1 MIVFKYSPNKEPDM
15 VSCYPEPTH
24 WTAAAAAPGS
34 PWGSGAETAGRLSY
48 QNKRREASLERG
60 SADNSIRMCGCA
72 CVCVCVSQ
80 TCMYIHIYIYGDN
93 IHVSWSD

>member
-1 MIVFKYSPNKEPDM
+1 MIVFNIAPTRNLIWFLVILSRRIGLRRLLHREPM
-15 VSCYPEPTH
+15 
-24 WTAAAAAPGS
+24 GL
-34 PWGSGAETAGRLSY
+34 GAETAGRLSY